1 MGFGLVYGLDGVSF
15 AIAFGSVALLPPLRP
30 AHGRPPISLASLLG
44 GLRYLRGS
52 QPLAAVLVIDLGAMV
67 FGLPRAL
74 FPALADTVFGGGA
87 ATAGYLNAAPG
98 PAH

>member
-30 AHGRPPISLASLLG
+30 AHGGPPISLASLLG

-52 QPLAAVLVIDLGAMV
+52 QPLAAVLVIDLGPWCSGCRGHCSRRWPIPCSV
-67 FGLPRAL
+67 
-74 FPALADTVFGGGA
+74 GA
-87 ATAGYLNAAPG
+87 RPPPVT
-98 PAH
+98 